1 MILFRL
7 PIHLFIFSE
16 LGPGAIRKITIRDDT
31 AFTETI
37 EVKRFWQFPKF
48 DGSSYYD
55 IAVIELGITSSLIF

>member
-1 MILFRL
+1 MV
-7 PIHLFIFSE
+7 PIHLFFSE
-16 LGPGAIRKITIRDDT
+16 LGPGAIRTITIRDDT

-55 IAVIELGITSSLIF
+55 IAVIELGK